1 MPRLYDAT
9 AEAIDRRI
17 GWDKL
22 PLPLAM
28 LVLIGLRNVLRRM
41 RDLPGRAELTA
52 QLERDDAPSRAAS
65 PPQRRHRKALPPQ
78 EGVGP
83 A

>member
-22 PLPLAM
+22 PLLLAM
-28 LVLIGLRNVLRRM
+28 PVLIGLRNVLI
-41 RDLPGRAELTA
+41 LAPPLVIE
-52 QLERDDAPSRAAS
+52 EDALAS
-65 PPQRRHRKALPPQ
+65 GLDTIPEAL
-78 EGVGP
+78 G
-83 A
+83 

>member
-22 PLPLAM
+22 PLPLAL
-28 LVLIGLRNVLRRM
+28 LVLIGLRNVLREEKSLRH
-41 RDLPGRAELTA
+41 RP
-52 QLERDDAPSRAAS
+52 RAA
-65 PPQRRHRKALPPQ
+65 R
-78 EGVGP
+78 P